1 MEYGGLILLLVG
13 MWLLQFWLTYR
24 QTRDYNRVL
33 AEMRGH
39 QSGHLGVGI
48 ARSRFNLGRGTVVI
62 LVVDLSG
69 NILDLREMTGFTV
82 FTRFKERKE
91 LIGKHVSQLSEFNLN
106 KTEQLAVTQAL
117 AFINEERRKGALA
130 AIVMP

>member
-48 ARSRFNLGRGTVVI
+48 ARTRFNLGRGTVVI
-62 LVVDLSG
+62 LVTDLTG
-69 NILDLREMTGFTV
+69 QILDLREMTGFTV
-82 FTRFKERKE
+82 FTRFKERKDLVGKPASE
-91 LIGKHVSQLSEFNLN
+91 LANMNLN
-106 KTEQLAVTQAL
+106 KTERQAVAQAL
-117 AFINEERRKGALA
+117 AHINEERRKGDLT